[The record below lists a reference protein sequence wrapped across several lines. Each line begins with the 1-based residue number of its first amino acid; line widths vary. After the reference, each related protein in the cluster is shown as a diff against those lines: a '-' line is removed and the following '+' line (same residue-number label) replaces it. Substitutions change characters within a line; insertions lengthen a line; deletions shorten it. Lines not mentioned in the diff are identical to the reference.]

1 MAMIEPKIVTFG
13 WKRSGM
19 GAGELDFSLTSHL
32 VTLENLRELS
42 HLMMTVHGLIL
53 DRIRRESFAA
63 QEKKDA

>member
-1 MAMIEPKIVTFG
+1 MSMIEPKIVTFG

-19 GAGELDFSLTSHL
+19 GAGDMDFALRGHD
-32 VTLENLRELS
+32 VTLEQLRELS

-53 DRIRRESFAA
+53 DRIRRETSAA